1 VIGSV
6 VELGEGG
13 QSFLSWH
20 KSLGRFLEVIMVDV
34 FENMNEGLTAPGNNL
49 IAITPSDSTDLPQVS
64 RGIYVGGAGNL
75 VVTPAAGGS
84 NVTFVAVPAG
94 TVLPIRVTRVLST
107 STTATSLINLY

>member
-1 VIGSV
+1 
-6 VELGEGG
+6 
-13 QSFLSWH
+13 
-20 KSLGRFLEVIMVDV
+20 MADV
-34 FENMNEGLTAPGNNL
+34 FENLTESITAPGNNL
-49 IAITPSDSTDLPQVS
+49 VSITPSDSTDRPQVS

-94 TVLPIRVTRVLST
+94 TVLPIRVSRILAT